1 MVGVQSVVEGMVRTF
16 GPFLIPV
23 TVFAIGVVGYTVL
36 FLVSRQFRPDT
47 EEGVVNLSAGTPERS
62 ATDNDYGASTRGVR
76 PYDEDGEGAANDGT
90 GADGT
95 ETGGE
100 GDSGAETGTGTGPEH
115 EGADDRTGNT
125 PRHND

>member
-36 FLVSRQFRPDT
+36 FLVSRKLRPDE

-76 PYDEDGEGAANDGT
+76 PYGDDNDGPASDGT
-90 GADGT
+90 GADD
-95 ETGGE
+95 
-100 GDSGAETGTGTGPEH
+100 GDRQEDGDGPEA
-115 EGADDRTGNT
+115 EREAADGRTGDT